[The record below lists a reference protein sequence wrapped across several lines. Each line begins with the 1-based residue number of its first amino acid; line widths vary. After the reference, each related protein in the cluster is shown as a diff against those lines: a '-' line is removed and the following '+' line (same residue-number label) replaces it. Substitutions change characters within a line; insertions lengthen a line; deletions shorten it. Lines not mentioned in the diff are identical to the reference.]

1 MVDDG
6 VGQVLAK
13 LQEKGVL
20 ENTLVIYTADH
31 GKSMGHHG
39 FWGHGEDT
47 WPSNMHHSA
56 NSIPLLS
63 GETTEFRDEVFMEQ
77 EETRAIRT
85 SKWLFMKRLE
95 NTKYGFKDELYDL
108 VNDPD
113 ERVNLA
119 QDPYYAEV
127 VTKLSSRVEEFFTKY
142 ANPRWDLWKGGTVK
156 SNSTRP
162 FLWEEV
168 WGEDWT
174 PEF

>member
-1 MVDDG
+1 
-6 VGQVLAK
+6 
-13 LQEKGVL
+13 
-20 ENTLVIYTADH
+20 
-31 GKSMGHHG
+31 
-39 FWGHGEDT
+39 
-47 WPSNMHHSA
+47 MHHSA
-56 NSIPLLS
+56 NSIPLLISYPGFAQAGLEVDNLVGTTDIFATILDLADCELESPEPVFGQSFGPLLS

-113 ERVNLA
+113 ERKNLA
-119 QDPYYAEV
+119 QQPDYVDV
-127 VTKLSSRVEEFFTKY
+127 VAKLSDRLDDFFSQH

-162 FLWEEV
+162 FLWKEV
-168 WGEDWT
+168 WGDDWT